1 MKAVRFHQY
10 GDPDVLRYEDVEQPV
25 PGAGQVRVRV
35 AATSFNLVDA
45 NIRAGFMQGPIP
57 VTLPHSPGID
67 VAGTVDALGEGV
79 TAVPV
84 GDQVIGFLP
93 MAGPGAAAEYV
104 LAPVE
109 ALTPA
114 PKSVAL
120 SDAAALPLVGL
131 TAWQA
136 LFEHVKLTAGQRV
149 LVNGAGGAVGGYAVQ
164 LAKQAGAVVIATA
177 GPRSSRCV
185 TAAGADKVIDHT
197 TADIAAA
204 VSQPVDV
211 VLNLAPVEPAQLD
224 ALLGLIRPGGDA
236 QWRAIWPVVTGR
248 GRDPRAGDA
257 AGDRIPQ
264 VHDLVAGNNFS
275 AVCRS
280 VGIPFDAWVEAR
292 PAKRNPDRPR
302 LCDQHVLSIRRPAV
316 DCRPHSRPPDVPR
329 RNHADPRPYEYE
341 CRWLRDHAERVAR
354 PDRRPRVRLRRKPR
368 YPGVPR

>member
-35 AATSFNLVDA
+35 AATSFNPVDA

-79 TAVPV
+79 TGIQV

-136 LFEHVKLTAGQRV
+136 LFEHAELTAGQRV

-164 LAKQAGAVVIATA
+164 LAKQAGAFVIATA
-177 GPRSSRCV
+177 GPRSSRRV
-185 TAAGADKVIDHT
+185 TATGADEVIDHT
-197 TADIAAA
+197 TADVAAA

-224 ALLGLIRPGGDA
+224 ALLGLIRPGGVLVNTTVWMPAPSDEERGVRGIDLFVRSDA
-236 QWRAIWPVVTGR
+236 EQLSHLAELIDGGELRVEVARRVPLAEL
-248 GRDPRAGDA
+248 PALHADA
-257 AGDRIPQ
+257 AAGALPNGK
-264 VHDLVAGNNFS
+264 VVVVASG
-275 AVCRS
+275 
-280 VGIPFDAWVEAR
+280 G
-292 PAKRNPDRPR
+292 
-302 LCDQHVLSIRRPAV
+302 
-316 DCRPHSRPPDVPR
+316 
-329 RNHADPRPYEYE
+329 
-341 CRWLRDHAERVAR
+341 
-354 PDRRPRVRLRRKPR
+354 
-368 YPGVPR
+368 

>member
-35 AATSFNLVDA
+35 AATSFNPVDA

-79 TAVPV
+79 TGIQV

-136 LFEHVKLTAGQRV
+136 LFEHAKLTAGQRV

-164 LAKQAGAVVIATA
+164 LAQQAGAFVIATA
-177 GPRSSRCV
+177 GPRSSRRV
-185 TAAGADKVIDHT
+185 TAAGADEVIDHT
-197 TADIAAA
+197 TADVAAA

-224 ALLGLIRPGGDA
+224 ALLGLVRPGGVLVNTTVWMPAPSDEERGVRGIDLFVRSDA
-236 QWRAIWPVVTGR
+236 EQLSHLAALIDGGELRVEVAPGGCRWPSCRPCT
-248 GRDPRAGDA
+248 PTP
-257 AGDRIPQ
+257 PQ
-264 VHDLVAGNNFS
+264 ARCPVA
-275 AVCRS
+275 RS
-280 VGIPFDAWVEAR
+280 SLLR
-292 PAKRNPDRPR
+292 PAADSQ
-302 LCDQHVLSIRRPAV
+302 L
-316 DCRPHSRPPDVPR
+316 
-329 RNHADPRPYEYE
+329 ADPR
-341 CRWLRDHAERVAR
+341 R
-354 PDRRPRVRLRRKPR
+354 RRPR
-368 YPGVPR
+368 